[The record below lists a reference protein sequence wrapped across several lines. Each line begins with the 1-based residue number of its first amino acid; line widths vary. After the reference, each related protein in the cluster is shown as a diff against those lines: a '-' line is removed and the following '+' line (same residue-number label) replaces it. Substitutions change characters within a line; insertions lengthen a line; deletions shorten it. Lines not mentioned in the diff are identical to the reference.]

1 MTAQQPEP
9 SSSLDKFGLASP
21 TGDMPS
27 GRFRPDMAHHWV
39 PIRDLRPR
47 HRRRILHH
55 LLSLNERDRYL
66 RFGFQAPLEQL
77 SRYVASIDFRRDEVF
92 GIFSRRL
99 QLLAVAHLA
108 AMPGAASQG
117 TAVEFGV
124 SVLPEGRGKG
134 LGLRLF
140 QHAITHARNR
150 GASHLVIHAL
160 TENAPML
167 HIASKAGAVVE
178 RHGRD
183 SEGWLKLPPD
193 TVVTHLDSSLQSAAA
208 EVVYRIKYWTTHFGD
223 WLRMLVSSAS

>member
-1 MTAQQPEP
+1 
-9 SSSLDKFGLASP
+9 
-21 TGDMPS
+21 
-27 GRFRPDMAHHWV
+27 MAGHAHRWV
-39 PIRDLRPR
+39 PIRNLGPR
-47 HRRRILHH
+47 HRLRILDH
-55 LLSLNERDRYL
+55 LLSLNDHDRYL
-66 RFGFQAPLEQL
+66 RFGFMTPLEQL

-108 AMPGAASQG
+108 AMPGGHVRGSAM
-117 TAVEFGV
+117 EFGV

-167 HIASKAGAVVE
+167 RIAAKAGATVE
-178 RHGRD
+178 RYGQD
-183 SEGWLKLPPD
+183 SEGWLQLPKD
-193 TVVTHLDSSLQSAAA
+193 TVATHLDSSVQSWAA
-208 EVVYRIKYWTTHFGD
+208 EAIYRVKYWTTHLGD
-223 WLRMLVSSAS
+223 WLRMLMSSTP